1 MNKYQKMAIVFATS
15 YVVMLIILL
24 IEFFWIFFKVGN
36 VNWQLLIPIISG
48 TFVFSI
54 LNTVIKENIKRGE

>member
-54 LNTVIKENIKRGE
+54 LNAVIKENIKRGE